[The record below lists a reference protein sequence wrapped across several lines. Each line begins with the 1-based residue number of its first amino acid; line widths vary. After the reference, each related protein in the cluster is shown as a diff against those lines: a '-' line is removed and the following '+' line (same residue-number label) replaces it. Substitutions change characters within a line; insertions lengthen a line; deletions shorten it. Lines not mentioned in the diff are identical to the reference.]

1 MSWSK
6 PKPSGEFGRQP
17 YARRRKMRYGTGEV
31 FETVIHAHDRTYV
44 VERGGNWSVLEYGER
59 EVKDSQIYVCAVPY
73 TPSQAVMEAIQNKIM
88 ELAPQ

>member
-1 MSWSK
+1 M
-6 PKPSGEFGRQP
+6 GEP
-17 YARRRKMRYGTGEV
+17 MNHNRKKMPRMKFKHGTGEV
-31 FETVIHAHDRTYV
+31 FETVLHAHDKTYV

-59 EVKDSQIYVCAVPY
+59 EVKDSQIYICAVPY